1 MESNL
6 VRAIHSPLLMDLGN
20 DSCVVSGYGAI
31 RLSGGV
37 AGGRAAVAAS
47 IMRDIAM
54 QGMWAGPS
62 VREEKRLERK
72 ECVRAWAELLMDH
85 SDGES
90 LLGEMVEILRE
101 RSRGGDE
108 QAAGCLSFLGIPE

>member
-6 VRAIHSPLLMDLGN
+6 VQSIRSAFVLDLGN
-20 DSCVVSGYGAI
+20 NTYLIAGSGGF

-37 AGGRAAVAAS
+37 GGRKDVAGS
-47 IMRDIAM
+47 IMQDIAS

-62 VREEKRLERK
+62 IREEKRISRK
-72 ECVRAWAELLMDH
+72 ECARVWAELLMDH
-85 SDGES
+85 IAWES